1 ASWGS
6 VSCMDWIAHV
16 FGWSQGHLSS
26 PLSRGIATLQLFAF
40 ENAFFKLKALLH
52 TAVDVVTPS
61 CECSSRARRRRAAVA
76 AYRAHQDRLALAT
89 GFADHRARYPR
100 TRQA

>member
-1 ASWGS
+1 
-6 VSCMDWIAHV
+6 V

-76 AYRAHQDRLALAT
+76 TYRAHQDRLRPPGT
-89 GFADHRARYPR
+89 VSGNTPGIGGRVPM
-100 TRQA
+100 